1 MTEVLANLNPL
12 IDGDVL
18 AYSCGFAPGSEISVE
33 NALQATKTK
42 IESLLAAFPGRSYHK
57 LYLTGKGNFRDKVAT
72 ILPYKGNRDPSHKP
86 VFYEDIRQYMLDVYD
101 GDLVEGR
108 EADDA
113 LGEEQW
119 KSGKTTCLVGIDKDL
134 DMIPGFH
141 YNSKTHRVYY
151 VNLQEA
157 NLNFLR
163 QMLEGDR
170 TDNIPGIRGIGKAK
184 KFKHIPKGMHPND
197 ACRVVAKF
205 YHSQFKED
213 CYAAVR
219 EIATLL
225 WIQRGGDADKQ
236 LDEFVRRIH
245 EGFPAP
251 F

>member
-1 MTEVLANLNPL
+1 MIAVTSAQTPL
-12 IDGDVL
+12 VFITG
-18 AYSCGFAPGSEISVE
+18 ASSGIG
-33 NALQATKTK
+33 QA
-42 IESLLAAFPGRSYHK
+42 LAARYYAAGYCLAPPSPAGCHK
-57 LYLTGKGNFRDKVAT
+57 TNR
-72 ILPYKGNRDPSHKP
+72 PY
-86 VFYEDIRQYMLDVYD
+86 VYD